1 MNAKRLV
8 AAGMLLCLTSAALA
22 QDGRSWLNPRLG
34 NAKTEITYTFR
45 GYCDRDAKDQSEEV
59 GMMRHEMAVSVPL
72 HQDQTQEWLMFASYG
87 AWDIDTAAVLPD
99 TGDEFPSCLHDIRVG
114 TSYRAKLDNGWLW
127 GATVEVGSPSDKPF
141 HSGDEVAVSARGFIR
156 IPHGEKNAF
165 LGFLAWSNTRD
176 FAPYIPLPGAAYQWV
191 PNDDL
196 NIVAGVPFSSVR
208 WTPIEKLTVS
218 ARYMVLRNVHAKV
231 SYDLTDTLQ
240 IYGLFEWDNE
250 HFFRY
255 DRPDDDWK
263 LTYYEKRVGGGVKIA
278 LMENVTLDLSGG
290 WAFDRHWYE
299 EEEYDDRDVNRVKL
313 RDGAYVGAQ
322 VSWRF

>member
-1 MNAKRLV
+1 MNTKRLLAGV
-8 AAGMLLCLTSAALA
+8 ALLAVSAGASAQEA
-22 QDGRSWLNPRLG
+22 RSWLNPRLG
-34 NAKTEITYTFR
+34 DAKNEVTYTYR
-45 GYCDRDAKDQSEEV
+45 GWLDRDAEDQPEEF
-59 GMMRHEMAVSVPL
+59 GAMRHRMDVSVPVY
-72 HQDQTQEWLMFASYG
+72 QDRTQEWLMMGSYG
-87 AWDIDTAAVLPD
+87 AWDIDTAAVLPT
-99 TGDEFPSCLHDIRVG
+99 TGDEFPSCLHDVRIG
-114 TSYRAKLDNGWLW
+114 TSYRRKMDNGWLW
-127 GATVEVGSPSDKPF
+127 GASVTVGSASDKPF
-141 HSGDEVAVSARGFIR
+141 HSGDEVVASVRGFVR

-196 NIVAGVPFSSVR
+196 TIVAGVPFSSVR

-218 ARYMVLRNVHAKV
+218 ARYMVLRDVHV
-231 SYDLTDTLQ
+231 RVGYDLTETLEV
-240 IYGLFEWDNE
+240 YGLFAWDNE
-250 HFFRY
+250 HYLRY

-263 LTYYEKRVGGGVKIA
+263 LTYYEKRVGGGVKIK

-299 EEEYDDRDVNRVKL
+299 EEEYEDRDVNRVEL